1 MEDAGEAGVRCG
13 QSASEEGG
21 GGGHALGGGGE
32 GSEEAGRKAGRR
44 VEARVRR
51 VVTGSD
57 DGVVRDW
64 CAPWERGGREGEIE
78 EGEIEE
84 ELGDG
89 GALPLW
95 HCEWTL
101 ALQ

>member
-1 MEDAGEAGVRCG
+1 M
-13 QSASEEGG
+13 
-21 GGGHALGGGGE
+21 
-32 GSEEAGRKAGRR
+32 
-44 VEARVRR
+44 RR

-78 EGEIEE
+78 EGEIED